1 MYYVNRIE
9 LGKILADRLMEL
21 KGQEAVVIA
30 LREESLTACIG
41 LASEINAW
49 VFPLLSRRITIP
61 GDPRPMGLID
71 PAGMFTWSPDLEK
84 VQRDG
89 IEMESHG
96 VLEDAKRQAFSDLN
110 RVLDQYGQFSKD
122 SLNGRVLLL
131 TGDIVEDRLEIAMAL
146 EYLKSVRYKAI
157 YGLGGNVDSL
167 ATDYYHI
174 QTDKSVALDVMTHMF
189 PAEHYFEQK
198 DSYTPEECRLLV
210 TNISQY
216 WT

>member
-1 MYYVNRIE
+1 MYYINRIE
-9 LGKILADRLMEL
+9 LGRNLAGQLMDL

-30 LREESLTACIG
+30 LKEESLTACIG
-41 LASEINAW
+41 LATEINAW

-71 PAGMFTWSPDLEK
+71 PAGTFTWNPDLEK

-89 IEMESHG
+89 IEMESRAL
-96 VLEDAKRQAFSDLN
+96 LEDAKRQAFSELN
-110 RVLDQYGQFSKD
+110 RILDQYGQFSKD
-122 SLNGRVLLL
+122 SLNGRKLLL
-131 TGDIVEDRLEIAMAL
+131 TGDIIEDRLEIAMAL
-146 EYLKSVRYKAI
+146 EYLKSVRYAAL

-167 ATDYYHI
+167 AADYFHI
-174 QTDKSVALDVMTHMF
+174 QTDKSIALDIMTHMF

-198 DSYTPEECRLLV
+198 DSYTPEECRLLA

>member
-1 MYYVNRIE
+1 MYYINRIE
-9 LGKILADRLMEL
+9 LGRNLAGQLMDL

-30 LREESLTACIG
+30 LKEESLTACIG
-41 LASEINAW
+41 LATEINAW

-71 PAGMFTWSPDLEK
+71 PAGTFTWNPDLEK

-89 IEMESHG
+89 IEMESRAL
-96 VLEDAKRQAFSDLN
+96 LEDAKRQAFSELN
-110 RVLDQYGQFSKD
+110 RILDQYGQFSKD
-122 SLNGRVLLL
+122 SLNGRKLLL
-131 TGDIVEDRLEIAMAL
+131 TGDIIEDRLEIAMAL
-146 EYLKSVRYKAI
+146 EYLKSVRYIAL

-167 ATDYYHI
+167 AADYFHI
-174 QTDKSVALDVMTHMF
+174 QTDKSIALDVMTHMF

-198 DSYTPEECRLLV
+198 DSYTPEECRLLA

>member
-71 PAGMFTWSPDLEK
+71 PAGIFTWSPDLEK

-122 SLNGRVLLL
+122 SLNDRVLL
-131 TGDIVEDRLEIAMAL
+131 
-146 EYLKSVRYKAI
+146 
-157 YGLGGNVDSL
+157 
-167 ATDYYHI
+167 
-174 QTDKSVALDVMTHMF
+174 
-189 PAEHYFEQK
+189 
-198 DSYTPEECRLLV
+198 
-210 TNISQY
+210 
-216 WT
+216 